1 MKSSEIFLERK
12 AIIVFFSVLLIG
24 FLAMM
29 RPFIMPTLLAAILTT
44 VFFPLYDKARFFLK
58 GRARLAAIVTTV
70 VVFLIIILP
79 VTWMVTILMNQLYGL
94 VGQLDFK
101 EIFGKLFSTDFYLTS
116 IEPRIQDLEVRFQV
130 KISLFDVFTN
140 FAKQTARYI
149 YSYSPAVLLGT
160 AQFIF
165 NFFIM
170 LIGIYFLFLEGPALL
185 KLFYDLSPL
194 RETHERRL
202 SLRVR
207 ETINASVFGYLVTGF
222 IQGLLAAGIFAMV
235 DLNVFALLGATTFF
249 MSMVPVVGASGV
261 WIPVCVWL
269 FLHGQ
274 TGQGIVVLVGG
285 AGIISGIDNFLKPIL
300 IQGKTRIHPLLI
312 FFSLFGGIKLFGPL
326 GILFGPVIT
335 ALLIAIIQIY
345 REEFVQP

>member
-1 MKSSEIFLERK
+1 MKSSEIFRER
-12 AIIVFFSVLLIG
+12 AAVIAFFIFLLIG
-24 FLAMM
+24 FLAIM
-29 RPFIMPTLLAAILTT
+29 RPFLMPMLLAGILTT
-44 VFFPLYDKARFFLK
+44 VFSPLYDKIRSFLK
-58 GRARLAAIVTTV
+58 DRARLASMITTIVI
-70 VVFLIIILP
+70 FLIIILP
-79 VTWMVTILMNQLYGL
+79 VTWIVAILINQLYGL

-101 EIFGKLFSTDFYLTS
+101 EIFGKLFSTDFYLTY
-116 IEPRIQDLEVRFQV
+116 IEPSIQDVEARFQV
-130 KISLFDVFTN
+130 KINLFGVLTD
-140 FAKQTARYI
+140 FARQTAGYI

-170 LIGIYFLFLEGPALL
+170 LIGIYFLFLEGSALL

-222 IQGLLAAGIFAMV
+222 VQGLLAAGIFAIV
-235 DLNVFALLGATTFF
+235 DLKAFALLGATTFF

-274 TGQGIVVLVGG
+274 TGQGFVVLVGG

-300 IQGKTRIHPLLI
+300 IQGKTKIHPLLI

-335 ALLIAIIQIY
+335 ALLIATIKIY
-345 REEFVQP
+345 REEFV